1 VSAFKIPNLDSPNKN
16 WVGIDKNNI
25 IRSTDIGDV
34 NLLKYINNNS
44 KNISLLDNTKFDAWD
59 LTGIYATIN
68 SAKNGLEVNY
78 ASAKRV

>member
-34 NLLKYINNNS
+34 NLLKYINNS
-44 KNISLLDNTKFDAWD
+44 KNISLLDNTKFDAC

-68 SAKNGLEVNY
+68 SAKKWVR
-78 ASAKRV
+78 S

>member
-1 VSAFKIPNLDSPNKN
+1 VSAFKIPNLDSQIKN

-44 KNISLLDNTKFDAWD
+44 KNILV
-59 LTGIYATIN
+59 Y
-68 SAKNGLEVNY
+68 
-78 ASAKRV
+78 

>member
-44 KNISLLDNTKFDAWD
+44 KK
-59 LTGIYATIN
+59 Y
-68 SAKNGLEVNY
+68 
-78 ASAKRV
+78 